1 MKTIKVLGLFILSA
15 FFTSATFAQME
26 KTVIVG
32 GAAMYPSKNIVEN
45 AVNSKD
51 HTTLVAAIKAA
62 GLVETLEGPGPFTVF
77 APTNSAFDK
86 LPAGTVETL
95 LKPENKEKLAG
106 VLTYHVVPGKLN
118 SKELMSMV
126 KAGNGKA
133 NLKTVQGENLY
144 VTMKGKKLMI
154 TDENGGV
161 ATVTIADVNQSNGV
175 IHVVDTVL
183 LPK

>member
-1 MKTIKVLGLFILSA
+1 M
-15 FFTSATFAQME
+15 
-26 KTVIVG
+26 
-32 GAAMYPSKNIVEN
+32 
-45 AVNSKD
+45 D
-51 HTTLVAAIKAA
+51 TL
-62 GLVETLEGPGPFTVF
+62 
-77 APTNSAFDK
+77 K
-86 LPAGTVETL
+86 LPL
-95 LKPENKEKLAG
+95 LHRC
-106 VLTYHVVPGKLN
+106 LTYHVVPGKIG

-133 NLKTVQGENLY
+133 TLKTVQGENLY

-175 IHVVDTVL
+175 IYVVDNVL

>member
-1 MKTIKVLGLFILSA
+1 
-15 FFTSATFAQME
+15 
-26 KTVIVG
+26 
-32 GAAMYPSKNIVEN
+32 
-45 AVNSKD
+45 
-51 HTTLVAAIKAA
+51 
-62 GLVETLEGPGPFTVF
+62 
-77 APTNSAFDK
+77 
-86 LPAGTVETL
+86 
-95 LKPENKEKLAG
+95 
-106 VLTYHVVPGKLN
+106 
-118 SKELMSMV
+118 MV

-133 NLKTVQGENLY
+133 TLKTVQGENLY